1 MCSKYNMFY
10 LYFGLCIISAVVIY
24 WYIPE
29 TRHVP
34 VEELGALFG
43 DAVVVHLTPD
53 GHGILEDKGPVVE
66 TMEDLPLE
74 RKPGA

>member
-1 MCSKYNMFY
+1 M
-10 LYFGLCIISAVVIY
+10 ISAVVIY
-24 WYIPE
+24 FYIPE

-53 GHGILEDKGPVVE
+53 GHGILEEKGPVAEIVE
-66 TMEDLPLE
+66 DVALE
-74 RKPGA
+74 RKSSAL

>member
-1 MCSKYNMFY
+1 MV
-10 LYFGLCIISAVVIY
+10 SAVVIY
-24 WYIPE
+24 FFIPE

-53 GHGILEDKGPVVE
+53 GHHIIEDKGPTVE
-66 TMEDLPLE
+66 TLEDIASEPTVTA
-74 RKPGA
+74 GHI

>member
-1 MCSKYNMFY
+1 M
-10 LYFGLCIISAVVIY
+10 ISAVVIY
-24 WYIPE
+24 FYIPE

-53 GHGILEDKGPVVE
+53 GHGILEEKGPVAEIVE
-66 TMEDLPLE
+66 DVAVE
-74 RKPGA
+74 RKPSAL